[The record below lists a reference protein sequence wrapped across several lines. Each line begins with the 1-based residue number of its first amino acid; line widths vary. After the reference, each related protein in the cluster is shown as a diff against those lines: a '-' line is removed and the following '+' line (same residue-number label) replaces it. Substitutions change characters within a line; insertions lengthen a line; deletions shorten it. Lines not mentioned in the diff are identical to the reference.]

1 MLSGHYWLILMI
13 RRNCS
18 YDSLLKPEILLE
30 NILPDLSTTYKLGK
44 CFSST
49 KFQEIHTFLFVGGA
63 LMSILPSSR
72 KWVDT
77 N

>member
-30 NILPDLSTTYKLGK
+30 NILPDLSTTNH
-44 CFSST
+44 T
-49 KFQEIHTFLFVGGA
+49 EIFGQKNSQDVTFWQVG
-63 LMSILPSSR
+63 
-72 KWVDT
+72 D
-77 N
+77 